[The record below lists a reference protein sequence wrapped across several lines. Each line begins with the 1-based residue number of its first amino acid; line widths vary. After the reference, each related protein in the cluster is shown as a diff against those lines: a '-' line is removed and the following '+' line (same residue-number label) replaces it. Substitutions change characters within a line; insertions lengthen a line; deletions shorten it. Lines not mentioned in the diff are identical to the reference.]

1 MITVVI
7 VNDILKK
14 SLLPGLCVGLFAC
27 GGSDSDDAAG
37 NGVYAYIDAE
47 ATGDGFTT
55 VSALMLDGS
64 KGAGRAIDIAPG
76 NLMVNVNHAVGVP
89 TVEMMN
95 AVTGV
100 LTQTV
105 YKTDPIADVDPGT
118 VFDITYTTAPS
129 STVSLP
135 MGFSITDTGTVAP
148 YEFNFSEVSFDLS
161 WANDAAYAGGAT
173 FTIYYQITCTK
184 SAGGTAGSLPISLSS
199 DSLDKLTTVSIP
211 MATILGHVLPTVD
224 PATDTCSVDIKLER
238 AISGSLDPNY
248 TGGAVTGRQTRSQV
262 FTIVP

>member
-47 ATGDGFTT
+47 ATGDFTT

-76 NLMVNVNHAVGVP
+76 DLMVNVNHAVGVP

-184 SAGGTAGSLPISLSS
+184 PGGDKVGSLPISLSS
-199 DSLDKLTTVSIP
+199 DSLDKLTTVPIL
-211 MATILGHVLPTVD
+211 METILGHVPTVV

-248 TGGAVTGRQTRSQV
+248 TGGAVTGRQTRSET